1 MLTLQTA
8 LQKASRRGQDKRIEW
23 WELKRNGTKWNE
35 MERME
40 RNEWNEWNETKNE
53 NTSMKNQEQ
62 RTKKL

>member
-1 MLTLQTA
+1 VV
-8 LQKASRRGQDKRIEW
+8 GIE
-23 WELKRNGTKWNE
+23 TKWNE

>member
-1 MLTLQTA
+1 VV
-8 LQKASRRGQDKRIEW
+8 GIE
-23 WELKRNGTKWNE
+23 TKWNE

-40 RNEWNEWNETKNE
+40 RMERNEWNETNGTKNE